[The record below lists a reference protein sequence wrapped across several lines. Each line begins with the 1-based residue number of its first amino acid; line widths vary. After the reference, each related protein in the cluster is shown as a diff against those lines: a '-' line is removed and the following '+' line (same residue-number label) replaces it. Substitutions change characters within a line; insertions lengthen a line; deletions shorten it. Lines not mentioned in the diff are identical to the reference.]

1 MAELTALLD
10 TAPHGLITIILLLL
24 TAATAGLLHLFFYS
38 PGEPTETDAA
48 PAPKKSK
55 ADSHKS
61 EALTITITTK
71 GGEK

>member
-10 TAPHGLITIILLLL
+10 TAPHDLIIIILLLL
-24 TAATAGLLHLFFYS
+24 TAATAGLLHLYFCS
-38 PGEPTETDAA
+38 PGESTETNT
-48 PAPKKSK
+48 PQAPKKSK
-55 ADSHKS
+55 SPSNKG